1 MIASKR
7 LYWALALVMIPFSLS
22 GLYPFLGTIGM
33 ALNCMLLV
41 LLILDWNLTQSP
53 NLVSASRTFAERFS
67 IGRENEVSI
76 NLTNSGAMNLHVLL
90 MDDSPVGLLKSHDQF
105 RLDLAPN
112 SNACLEY
119 TLRPRRRGNYEFGNI
134 TIRYLSFLGLFWR
147 QRVLAA
153 NAPVKVYSDL
163 KALYELSVRLA
174 HSTEFGEINRRK
186 RGQGTDFA
194 TLREYTVGDDTKAID
209 WKATARRDRPV
220 VRTYE
225 AEQEQKLLVL
235 IDAGRMMV
243 SDLEGLK
250 RFDHAL
256 NAALCLV
263 LTGLSSNDQVGLG
276 IFADKPLVYVPPRRG
291 KAHLTRIL
299 ESTFKAEPTM
309 VEPDY
314 PGMLAHFS
322 SQAGG
327 RSLIVVFSDLTDPS
341 GSKALLAG
349 LAKMSTKHLPFC
361 VTLKDRQVIQV
372 AQGSFSRVNSQS
384 DDEDKM
390 HQHFKRA
397 VATDLLH
404 QRELALNV
412 LQKKGCLVLD
422 CPPQELS
429 EKVIEAYLD
438 IKARAR
444 L

>member
-1 MIASKR
+1 MIASKK
-7 LYWALALVMIPFSLS
+7 LYWALALVIIPFALS
-22 GLYPFLGTIGM
+22 GYFPVLSTVGL
-33 ALNCMLLV
+33 ALNFMLLV
-41 LLILDWNLTQSP
+41 LLLVDWNLTQSP
-53 NLVSASRTFAERFS
+53 NLVNATRTFAERFS
-67 IGRENEVSI
+67 IGRDNEVVL
-76 NLTNSGAMNLHVLL
+76 NLTNSGAMKLHLFL
-90 MDDSPVGLLKSHDQF
+90 RDDSPPGLAKSHYYF
-105 RLDLAPN
+105 ELDLE
-112 SNACLEY
+112 SNCQTSLEY
-119 TLRPRRRGNYEFGNI
+119 TLKPRRRGNYEFGSI
-134 TIRYLSFLGLFWR
+134 TIRYLSFLGLFFR
-147 QRVLAA
+147 QRVVEAK
-153 NAPVKVYSDL
+153 APVKVYSDL

-194 TLREYTVGDDTKAID
+194 TLREYTVGDDTKSID

-220 VRTYE
+220 VRAYE
-225 AEQEQKLLVL
+225 AEQEQKLLIL
-235 IDAGRMMV
+235 LDAGRMMI

-263 LTGLSSNDQVGLG
+263 LTGLSGNDQVGLG
-276 IFADKPLVYVPPRRG
+276 VFADKPLVYVPPRRG
-291 KAHLTRIL
+291 KTHLTRIL
-299 ESTFKAEPTM
+299 EATFKAEPIM

-314 PGMLAHFS
+314 PGMLAHFAA
-322 SQAGG
+322 QAGG

-349 LAKMSTKHLPFC
+349 LARMSTKHLPFC
-361 VTLKDRQVIQV
+361 VTLKDRQIIQT
-372 AQGSFSRVNSQS
+372 AQGQILVPDSLS
-384 DDEDKM
+384 DDKM

-404 QRELALNV
+404 QRELALSV

-429 EKVIEAYLD
+429 EKCIEAYLD

>member
-1 MIASKR
+1 MIASSK
-7 LYWALALVMIPFSLS
+7 LYLALALVAIPFALS
-22 GLYPFLGTIGM
+22 GIFPVLMLVGS
-33 ALNCMLLV
+33 ALNWMLLV
-41 LLILDWNLTQSP
+41 LLIIDWNLTQSVK
-53 NLVSASRTFAERFS
+53 LVTATRAFAERFS
-67 IGRENEVSI
+67 IGRDNEVT
-76 NLTNSGAMNLHVLL
+76 LTVTNSGAMNLHMLL
-90 MDDSPVGLLKSHDQF
+90 KDDSPARLSSSHDYF
-105 RLDLAPN
+105 KFDLGPN
-112 SNACLEY
+112 SAASLEY
-119 TLRPRRRGNYEFGNI
+119 TICPRRRGNYEFGNI

-147 QRVLAA
+147 QSVFKA
-153 NAPVKVYSDL
+153 NASVKVYSDL

-194 TLREYTVGDDTKAID
+194 TLREYTSGDDTKAID

-220 VRTYE
+220 LRAYE
-225 AEQEQKLLVL
+225 AEQEQKLIIL

-263 LTGLSSNDQVGLG
+263 LTGLSGNDQVGLG
-276 IFADKPLVYVPPRRG
+276 IFADKPLVYIPPRRG

-299 ESTFKAEPTM
+299 EATFKVEPTM

-314 PGMLAHFS
+314 PGMLAHFAA
-322 SQAGG
+322 QAGG

-349 LAKMSTKHLPFC
+349 LGRMSTKHLPFC

-372 AQGSFSRVNSQS
+372 AQGNMMHAG
-384 DDEDKM
+384 DDDTVRN
-390 HQHFKRA
+390 HFQRA

-404 QRELALNV
+404 QRELALSV

-429 EKVIEAYLD
+429 EKCIEAYLD

>member
-1 MIASKR
+1 MIASKK
-7 LYWALALVMIPFSLS
+7 LYWALAIVLL
-22 GLYPFLGTIGM
+22 PFLLSEYLPVLYTIGI
-33 ALNCMLLV
+33 ALNCALLV
-41 LLILDWNLTQSP
+41 LLVIDWNLTQSP
-53 NLVSASRTFAERFS
+53 HLVSTARNFAERFS
-67 IGRENEVSI
+67 IGRENDVD
-76 NLTNSGAMNLHVLL
+76 LWVTNSGANKLHMLVK
-90 MDDSPVGLLKSHDQF
+90 DDSPVGLAKSVDF
-105 RLDLAPN
+105 FKIDLDPGSTQSLA
-112 SNACLEY
+112 Y
-119 TLRPRRRGNYEFGNI
+119 TIRPRRRGNYQFGNI
-134 TIRYLSFLGLFWR
+134 NIRYLSYFGLFWR
-147 QRVLAA
+147 QKKFDSKAS
-153 NAPVKVYSDL
+153 VKVYSDL
-163 KALYELSVRLA
+163 KALYELSIRLA

-194 TLREYTVGDDTKAID
+194 TLREYTIGDDTKAID

-220 VRTYE
+220 VRAYE
-225 AEQEQKLLVL
+225 AEQEQKLLIL
-235 IDAGRMMV
+235 LDAGRMMV

-263 LTGLSSNDQVGLG
+263 LTGLSSNDQVGIG

-299 ESTFKAEPTM
+299 EATFKAEPVM

-322 SQAGG
+322 RYAGG

-349 LAKMSTKHLPFC
+349 LGRMSTKHLPFC

-372 AQGSFSRVNSQS
+372 AQGGI
-384 DDEDKM
+384 ELPDKVEQL
-390 HQHFKRA
+390 HQTFKRA
-397 VATDLLH
+397 VATDLLQ

-412 LQKKGCLVLD
+412 LQKKGCMVLD

-429 EKVIEAYLD
+429 EKVIQSYLD
-438 IKARAR
+438 VKARAR

>member
-1 MIASKR
+1 MIASKK
-7 LYWALALVMIPFSLS
+7 LYLALALVILPFVLS
-22 GLYPFLGTIGM
+22 GFFPVLSTVGI
-33 ALNCMLLV
+33 ALNCALLV
-41 LLILDWNLTQSP
+41 LLIVDWNLTQSP
-53 NLVSASRTFAERFS
+53 HLVSTTRNFAERFS
-67 IGRENEVSI
+67 IGRDNDVDLSV
-76 NLTNSGAMNLHVLL
+76 TNGGANKLHMLVK
-90 MDDSPVGLLKSHDQF
+90 DDSPPGLAKSIDYF
-105 RLDLAPN
+105 KIDLEPGSTQSLA
-112 SNACLEY
+112 Y
-119 TLRPRRRGNYEFGNI
+119 TLRPRRRGNYQFGNI
-134 TIRYLSFLGLFWR
+134 TIRYLSFFGLFWR
-147 QRVLAA
+147 QKTFGAQAA
-153 NAPVKVYSDL
+153 VKVYSDL
-163 KALYELSVRLA
+163 KALYELSIRLA

-194 TLREYTVGDDTKAID
+194 TLREYTIGDDTKAID

-220 VRTYE
+220 VRAYE
-225 AEQEQKLLVL
+225 AEQEQKLLIL
-235 IDAGRMMV
+235 LDAGRMMV

-299 ESTFKAEPTM
+299 EATFKAEPVM

-322 SQAGG
+322 KQAGG

-349 LAKMSTKHLPFC
+349 LGRMSAKHLPFC

-372 AQGSFSRVNSQS
+372 AQGGVQLP
-384 DDEDKM
+384 DKVEQL
-390 HQHFKRA
+390 HQTFKRA

-404 QRELALNV
+404 QREIALSV

-429 EKVIEAYLD
+429 EKVIQTYLD
-438 IKARAR
+438 VKARAR